1 MIETRK
7 LVIAGIVQGVWF
19 RKFVSDTANHLG
31 ISGWV
36 RNAEDGTVE
45 ILATGSVE
53 SLEKLESELWRGTPS
68 SDVRSI
74 RWEPA
79 QEKVFDRFFVR

>member
-7 LVIAGIVQGVWF
+7 LVVAGIVQGVWF

-31 ISGWV
+31 IRGWV

-53 SLEKLESELWRGTPS
+53 SLEKLESQLWRGTPS
-68 SDVRSI
+68 SDVRSV

-79 QEKVFDRFFVR
+79 QEKVFDRFYVR